1 MTGQVPEDLL
11 LLGKVIR
18 PHGLDGALRVLS
30 FAESEKSFLKAGV
43 LFIRSVTGETRKHEI
58 RSIKP
63 HKKVLLLELE
73 ALSSLEEAEKYRDAD
88 ILIDRDTLQREE
100 GDEYFWFELLG
111 LDVYLKGGTYL
122 GKIGQIV
129 PSQRYDI
136 YVVNEGK
143 REVMIPATHEFIE
156 KIDLEN
162 KRMVIHDREGLLD
175 LNEV

>member
-1 MTGQVPEDLL
+1 MSGHVPEDLL
-11 LLGKVIR
+11 LLGKVVR
-18 PHGLDGALRVLS
+18 PHGLDGTLRVLS

-43 LFIRSVTGETRKHEI
+43 LFIRSITGEIRKHGI

-63 HKKVLLLELE
+63 HKKVFLLELE

-88 ILIDRDTLQREE
+88 ILVDKGTLERKE

-129 PSQRYDI
+129 PSGSHDI
-136 YVVNEGK
+136 YVVTEGK
-143 REVMIPATHEFIE
+143 REVMIPAIHEFIE
-156 KIDLEN
+156 EIDLEN
-162 KRMVIHDREGLLD
+162 KRMVIQEKEGLLD